1 MAPALK
7 SQLLTPPASSTLPP
21 PYLPPLE
28 LICRILGI
36 RAIPSEGTSMVSV
49 DAEGLRWLISTLVEK
64 QCIDESWYQENNPD
78 VAGAIMAKD
87 IASCRD
93 HFIRTGYF
101 EGRLPAPLAYDE
113 AWYLGRYPDVATAV
127 RNGDI
132 PDGKTHYLQSGW
144 REGRAGIPEHATI
157 AEHLLASI
165 KPNRR

>member
-1 MAPALK
+1 MAPPLK
-7 SQLLTPPASSTLPP
+7 SQPHTQLGSSTPTP

-49 DAEGLRWLISTLVEK
+49 DAEGLRWLISTLVDK

-165 KPNRR
+165 KSNRR